1 MKATA
6 TSVAECQKDCGLD
19 TTVEEYVAS
28 LHPGLMEVVYEWARG
43 MPFKDVMN
51 LTDVSEGLFYL
62 FTFLQISK
70 SFFLKKIPSGS
81 SCSHH
86 VFIQLFTMT
95 AILLWQLS
103 IPKWSLRENFVII

>member
-19 TTVEEYVAS
+19 ITVEEYVAS

-70 SFFLKKIPSGS
+70 SFFLKK
-81 SCSHH
+81 
-86 VFIQLFTMT
+86 F
-95 AILLWQLS
+95 
-103 IPKWSLRENFVII
+103 LRDQVVRTTFSFNFLP

>member
-70 SFFLKKIPSGS
+70 SFFLKK
-81 SCSHH
+81 
-86 VFIQLFTMT
+86 F
-95 AILLWQLS
+95 
-103 IPKWSLRENFVII
+103 LRDQVVRTTFSFNFLP